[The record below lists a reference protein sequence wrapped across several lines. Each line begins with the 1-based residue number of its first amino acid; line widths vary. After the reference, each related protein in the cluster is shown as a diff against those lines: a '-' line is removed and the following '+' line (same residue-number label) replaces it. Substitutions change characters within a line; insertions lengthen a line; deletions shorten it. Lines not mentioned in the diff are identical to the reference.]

1 MKEVWMG
8 SKFSHRDS
16 GDMASE
22 PQVLEGTKSFQGVMG
37 GEPETYIESG
47 DRLFKFQNLVEDIGP
62 SSKGFDSRQ

>member
-22 PQVLEGTKSFQGVMG
+22 PQVLEGTKSFQEVMG
-37 GEPETYIESG
+37 GEPETYMESG
-47 DRLFKFQNLVEDIGP
+47 DSLFRFQNLVEDIGP
-62 SSKGFDSRQ
+62 SSTGFNSRQ